1 MSDPT
6 PSIPS
11 SIMQDPLPEN
21 NNTSRT
27 LQAFQAYP
35 HARALLQR
43 PDYYAI
49 GTWSRLP
56 KPTGEDGL
64 FAGTLAT
71 STTIPH
77 CLTLRR
83 RDLPALPAVAPSWP
97 SPTADATD
105 GASPADVFMLLDLAA
120 PGICGHP
127 DTVHGGIVATFLDEA
142 MSLAV
147 TLHAPPPE
155 LDPSSHSDSHSPRGK
170 LYTAQLD
177 VRYKRPVSAPGLLV
191 ARAKLVAR
199 VGRKF
204 WVRAQLLQEDEAD
217 PSRMVVTTDAMAFWL
232 QTSPN
237 L

>member
-1 MSDPT
+1 MSDPF
-6 PSIPS
+6 PPS
-11 SIMQDPLPEN
+11 SIMQDPLPG
-21 NNTSRT
+21 NTPRSFHP
-27 LQAFQAYP
+27 FQTDP
-35 HARALLQR
+35 HARRLLDH
-43 PDYYAI
+43 PDYYPI

-83 RDLPALPAVAPSWP
+83 RELPALPAVAPPWP
-97 SPTADATD
+97 APTADATA
-105 GASPADVFMLLDLAA
+105 GACPADVFLLLDLAA

-127 DTVHGGIVATFLDEA
+127 ATVHGGILATCLDEA

-147 TLHAPPPE
+147 TLYAPPPE
-155 LDPSSHSDSHSPRGK
+155 LDPDSHSPRGK

-191 ARAKLVAR
+191 ARAKVVAR
-199 VGRKF
+199 VARKF

-232 QTSPN
+232 QTSAH

>member
-1 MSDPT
+1 MSDSSSSLT
-6 PSIPS
+6 IPS
-11 SIMQDPLPEN
+11 SIMQDPLPESS
-21 NNTSRT
+21 TRS
-27 LQAFQAYP
+27 LQHFQSYS
-35 HARALLQR
+35 HARRLLDH
-43 PDYYAI
+43 PDYYPI

-83 RDLPALPAVAPSWP
+83 RELPPLAAVAPSWP
-97 SPTADATD
+97 APTADATTD
-105 GASPADVFMLLDLAA
+105 ASPADVFMLLDLAA

-127 DTVHGGIVATFLDEA
+127 ATVHGGIVATCLDEA

-147 TLHAPPPE
+147 TLYAPPLE
-155 LDPSSHSDSHSPRGK
+155 LDPGSQSPRGK

-177 VRYKRPVSAPGLLV
+177 VRYRRPVSAPGLLV
-191 ARAKLVAR
+191 VRAKVIAR

-204 WVRAQLLQEDEAD
+204 WVRAQLLQEDKAD
-217 PSRMVVTTDAMAFWL
+217 SSRLAVATDAMAFWL
-232 QTSPN
+232 QTSAH